1 MQNERKIPVHV
12 AIIMDGNGR
21 WAKKRGLP
29 RTAGHAQGARVVEQI
44 LEDADHMGIRYLTVY
59 AFSTENWSRPD
70 SEVKALMNLLR
81 TYMKTS
87 LAKCARNNVRIRVI
101 GDKSRLDSDLQA
113 SIANLEKETAS
124 NTGIGFQIAI
134 NYGSRD
140 EIVRALRKAA
150 QRVKD
155 SELNPEDITEDM
167 ISDGLDT
174 AGIPDPDLLIRTGGE
189 ERISNFL
196 LWQKR
201 TQIRRSDLM
210 KERVI
215 SGVVIAALIVGAGLL
230 GGFPLAVLIMVCS
243 MIGFQELARATAV
256 LNSGEKVNALTG
268 TMLVMTAV
276 YYVGLMIFQARWG
289 SVPDQLVLASDFFTT
304 VVIIAAF
311 LGIMTV
317 YVLTFPKFR
326 SEQVMAAF
334 FSFVY
339 APILMAFV
347 YRSRTLPYGIFMYAL
362 VFVCS
367 SVCDTC
373 ALAAGMMFG
382 KHKMAP
388 VLSPKKTKE
397 GAVGGLLGSAVCSV
411 ILAYILRAMDP
422 GADYRIQFLIIGV
435 CGALISMIGDLAAS
449 AIKRN
454 HDIKDYGNL
463 IPGHGGIMDRFD
475 SIIFTAPLIYILG
488 VILMGTAAL

>member
-140 EIVRALRKAA
+140 EIIRAVRKAA
-150 QRVKD
+150 QKVKD

-167 ISDGLDT
+167 ISDELDT

-189 ERISNFL
+189 QRISNFL
-196 LWQKR
+196 LWQTAYSELYFCDAAWPDFNKAELEKAVDAFNNR
-201 TQIRRSDLM
+201 ERR
-210 KERVI
+210 
-215 SGVVIAALIVGAGLL
+215 
-230 GGFPLAVLIMVCS
+230 
-243 MIGFQELARATAV
+243 
-256 LNSGEKVNALTG
+256 
-268 TMLVMTAV
+268 
-276 YYVGLMIFQARWG
+276 Y
-289 SVPDQLVLASDFFTT
+289 
-304 VVIIAAF
+304 
-311 LGIMTV
+311 
-317 YVLTFPKFR
+317 
-326 SEQVMAAF
+326 
-334 FSFVY
+334 
-339 APILMAFV
+339 
-347 YRSRTLPYGIFMYAL
+347 
-362 VFVCS
+362 
-367 SVCDTC
+367 
-373 ALAAGMMFG
+373 
-382 KHKMAP
+382 
-388 VLSPKKTKE
+388 
-397 GAVGGLLGSAVCSV
+397 GGL
-411 ILAYILRAMDP
+411 
-422 GADYRIQFLIIGV
+422 
-435 CGALISMIGDLAAS
+435 IS
-449 AIKRN
+449 
-454 HDIKDYGNL
+454 
-463 IPGHGGIMDRFD
+463 
-475 SIIFTAPLIYILG
+475 
-488 VILMGTAAL
+488 